1 MKFSL
6 LRRSHIVVLNCVATL
21 LVFACVSFAQAPT
34 KYSVAQLKELS
45 QLPPS
50 AQVTGAITKLNTAGI
65 ASPTLAVVE
74 LDNQL
79 VCEISFAPRNPSG
92 RIKIEKDS
100 GNVQVGEEILGRAVT
115 CKGTS
120 KQIITKSI
128 LRILSVG
135 QTVTVSGIFV
145 RKGNGTK
152 LTGQLVGR

>member
-1 MKFSL
+1 MKLSL

-65 ASPTLAVVE
+65 ASPLAVVE

-79 VCEISFAPRNPSG
+79 VCEISFASRNPSG

-100 GNVQVGEEILGRAVT
+100 GNVQVVEETLSRA
-115 CKGTS
+115 
-120 KQIITKSI
+120 ITGK
-128 LRILSVG
+128 
-135 QTVTVSGIFV
+135 
-145 RKGNGTK
+145 
-152 LTGQLVGR
+152 